1 MVLRMDRVVP
11 TKAMSYCPFTL
22 FSSSMNVQWYLTLV
36 HRLCP
41 PIFVM
46 FPSYF
51 TPSEINRFRSDLQVN
66 LPLCDSSCIVIISP
80 LFKPSTASVNDH
92 HILEESPFGS
102 QIPPCFSLCF
112 FSAFPIIFSVALCAL
127 GYCPGVWLPVRGTHA
142 LRYLHCCPSVHL
154 CALCPCLDPYVRVR
168 VLDELFATSAV
179 CRVHSS
185 RNVRSLKVSRST

>member
-1 MVLRMDRVVP
+1 
-11 TKAMSYCPFTL
+11 
-22 FSSSMNVQWYLTLV
+22 MNVQWYLTLV

-112 FSAFPIIFSVALCAL
+112 FQRISHHIF
-127 GYCPGVWLPVRGTHA
+127 
-142 LRYLHCCPSVHL
+142 CCFMRS
-154 CALCPCLDPYVRVR
+154 R
-168 VLDELFATSAV
+168 VLSWGLVTGPRHSRFALFTLLSICTSL
-179 CRVHSS
+179 RF
-185 RNVRSLKVSRST
+185 VSV